1 MDAVEPNPVNNCD
14 HHHFE
19 VEAGIQR
26 LTDDGKLVEYRAE
39 IRLTCT
45 TCREPFVFKAPV
57 GLHAGAPT
65 VSLDGLTLRV
75 PIQPRTWGAPLSALG
90 PKPPEA

>member
-1 MDAVEPNPVNNCD
+1 MGIVNNCD
-14 HHHFE
+14 HKHFE
-19 VEAGIQR
+19 IIAGVQR
-26 LTDDGKLVEYRAE
+26 LTEGEKLVEFRAE

-57 GLHAGAPT
+57 GLHADAPT

-75 PIQPRTWGAPLSALG
+75 PIQPQTWGAPLSVLS
-90 PKPPEA
+90 PKPLEA